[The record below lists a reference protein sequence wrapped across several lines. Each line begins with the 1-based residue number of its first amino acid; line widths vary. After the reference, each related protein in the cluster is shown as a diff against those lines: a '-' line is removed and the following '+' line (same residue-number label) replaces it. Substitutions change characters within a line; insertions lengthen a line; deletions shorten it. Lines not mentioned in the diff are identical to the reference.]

1 MAIPGAT
8 EYQALKAFFRA
19 FSARFDN
26 LAQIAPEHHPIF
38 VLEQMEKA
46 SPSHARQGLRMAL
59 NDCVEQSLGW
69 APDRVAEIDRDFLA
83 QGLLSLSQV
92 RLQYSRKYA
101 SIVKRGRLRNN
112 EELFLVQGILADQS
126 LSISAQERAQ
136 LETMSHAFT
145 EKAL

>member
-8 EYQALKAFFRA
+8 EYQALKAFFCA

-38 VLEQMEKA
+38 VLEQMEKT
-46 SPSHARQGLRMAL
+46 SLSHARQGLRMAL

-69 APDRVAEIDRDFLA
+69 APDRVSEIDRDFLA
-83 QGLLSLSQV
+83 QGLMSLSQV

-101 SIVKRGRLRNN
+101 SIVKRGRLRND

-126 LSISAQERAQ
+126 LSISAQERTQ